1 MSEIVMTLANC
12 LLELVFAVAGVV
24 FTTVVIPWIVK
35 SVIPWMKQK
44 HIYSIVQKL
53 VKAAEKQAEAG
64 TLLKADKK
72 AYVIRLLEAQGI
84 TVTEE
89 IDAFIEAAVMELD
102 IAINSAVLEIGG
114 VLEAGGDETAE
125 GGTE

>member
-114 VLEAGGDETAE
+114 VLEAGEDETAE

>member
-114 VLEAGGDETAE
+114 VLEAGEDETAD